1 MACLQAPFHAG
12 RRLAISKIAIRCGY
26 RGGANSDMWI
36 SVAFVTSSAQAERL
50 SDALFGQGALSVAID
65 DADAGT
71 ERETPQFG
79 EPGSSTVPLWE
90 SSRVTALFDPAEDL
104 AARLAA
110 ATLEAEISP
119 PPRCDIGEVEE
130 RDWVALTQAQFDP
143 IRVTE
148 RLWIVPSWHVAPDAS
163 AVNLVLDPGMAFG
176 TGSHPTTWLCLEWL
190 TRQALTGRSV
200 LDYGCGSGVLGI
212 AALRLGVAQ
221 ALGVDIDDKA
231 LQAARANARR
241 NGVPLQLRHSAQP
254 LDTRFDFV
262 IANIL
267 TNPLCVL
274 APLLVGRVAPG
285 GRLALSGV
293 LEAQAEQVIE
303 AYAPFIGIE
312 VEAVRDGWALLTG
325 GRAC

>member
-1 MACLQAPFHAG
+1 
-12 RRLAISKIAIRCGY
+12 
-26 RGGANSDMWI
+26 MWL

-79 EPGSSTVPLWE
+79 EPGSPADALWE
-90 SSRVTALFDPAEDL
+90 ASRVTALFDPAENL

-110 ATLEAEISP
+110 ATLEAEIAP
-119 PPRCDIGEVEE
+119 PPRCEIRTVEE
-130 RDWVALTQAQFDP
+130 QDWVALTQAQFEP

-190 TRQALTGRSV
+190 TRQALTGSSV
-200 LDYGCGSGVLGI
+200 LDYGCGSGILGI
-212 AALRLGVAQ
+212 AALRLGSREV
-221 ALGVDIDDKA
+221 LGVDIDDKA
-231 LQAARANARR
+231 LHAARANAQR
-241 NGVPLQLRHSAQP
+241 NGVPLQLQDTAQP
-254 LDTRFDFV
+254 LDARFNFV

-274 APLLVGRVAPG
+274 APLLAGRVAPG
-285 GRLALSGV
+285 GSLALSGV
-293 LEAQAEQVIE
+293 LEAQAERVID
-303 AYAPFIGIE
+303 AYAPYIGLE
-312 VEAVRDGWALLTG
+312 VAAMRDGWVLLTG